1 MAGTNWQSEVRIQA
15 LVDTDTS
22 HHPSSCRLYFGWEL
36 IFNMLVWLYFG
47 INVHH
52 ILRKYL
58 FPESDLYR
66 TGWHSLWKTLFS
78 QKCSPTYCIG
88 VSFPLESIWEG
99 FSQCWY
105 FIFLKKSYI
114 LVDQYFPDYFS
125 KLWNV
130 ISYILPV
137 GVLCTLYSVDKSSN
151 LWEIENHRK
160 SQQASNPWITLRKLK
175 NSKTHDKWGRQIKIH
190 QPLTDSNTD
199 SNDITMA
206 AADMKMFAD
215 CLYKKADDCWCS
227 FLLPDARCF
236 QLMTVNDSWQLTLSL
251 HLYLPLY
258 LYLSFVRLLGLIDRW
273 PENLAKTILAATQRT
288 SLQTF

>member
-1 MAGTNWQSEVRIQA
+1 MPTWPLVTWYLCKQNSRKGSHPLKQSDIFPKNVRTLQIYWGVLGYSPYFEKFYAKSRNKWKGYFPKLSSLEISNDPDPDLGSWNIQSFQNT
-15 LVDTDTS
+15 LFVNKKVV
-22 HHPSSCRLYFGWEL
+22 HF
-36 IFNMLVWLYFG
+36 VWLGLIGNQRSGYKLWLTLTHHITLPPADCTLGGNWFSTCLSRGIDKYVWFG

-58 FPESDLYR
+58 FLESDLYR

-99 FSQCWY
+99 FSQSWY

-137 GVLCTLYSVDKSSN
+137 GVLCTL
-151 LWEIENHRK
+151 
-160 SQQASNPWITLRKLK
+160 TLG
-175 NSKTHDKWGRQIKIH
+175 W
-190 QPLTDSNTD
+190 
-199 SNDITMA
+199 
-206 AADMKMFAD
+206 
-215 CLYKKADDCWCS
+215 
-227 FLLPDARCF
+227 
-236 QLMTVNDSWQLTLSL
+236 
-251 HLYLPLY
+251 
-258 LYLSFVRLLGLIDRW
+258 
-273 PENLAKTILAATQRT
+273 
-288 SLQTF
+288 

>member
-1 MAGTNWQSEVRIQA
+1 MASPNYPLWEFLITRIYPVLGSWNIHFFQNTLFVNLKKAKGGAFCMAGTNWQSEVRIQA

-22 HHPSSCRLYFGWEL
+22 HHPSSADCTLGSNWFSTWLSRGIDKY
-36 IFNMLVWLYFG
+36 VWFG

-58 FPESDLYR
+58 FLESDLYR

-99 FSQCWY
+99 FSQSWY

-137 GVLCTLYSVDKSSN
+137 GVLCTLYLVDKSSN
-151 LWEIENHRK
+151 LWEIDHHRK

-175 NSKTHDKWGRQIKIH
+175 NS
-190 QPLTDSNTD
+190 
-199 SNDITMA
+199 
-206 AADMKMFAD
+206 
-215 CLYKKADDCWCS
+215 
-227 FLLPDARCF
+227 
-236 QLMTVNDSWQLTLSL
+236 
-251 HLYLPLY
+251 
-258 LYLSFVRLLGLIDRW
+258 
-273 PENLAKTILAATQRT
+273 
-288 SLQTF
+288 

>member
-99 FSQCWY
+99 FSQSWY

-114 LVDQYFPDYFS
+114 LVDQYSFDNFS

-137 GVLCTLYSVDKSSN
+137 GVLCTLYFVDKSSN

-160 SQQASNPWITLRKLK
+160 SQQASNSWITLRKLK

-227 FLLPDARCF
+227 FLPYLIF
-236 QLMTVNDSWQLTLSL
+236 VIFFTLAE
-251 HLYLPLY
+251 
-258 LYLSFVRLLGLIDRW
+258 F
-273 PENLAKTILAATQRT
+273 
-288 SLQTF
+288 LQNKIYTEKR